1 MQIAGSV
8 ALIICSIVILKQ
20 MNFISNKSIGLD
32 KNVIE
37 VRIPESYADKASVFR
52 DDLLK
57 DKSVDCISIVTASPV
72 LEHFML
78 ALRYEDNGAEK
89 EYSPSGFTGDANYL
103 KVMGIKLIR
112 GEDFSQLQSPGGK
125 KCLINETFYKMFR
138 DRDLIGKSVPGMED
152 MTILGVT
159 EDFNYNDLK
168 SKVEPAFIAFS
179 TKGSHLLVKPLPGQ
193 LMAARKKISQV
204 WDQLI
209 PDYPLNIESVGDR
222 FEWFHRDNRN
232 FIKLIMSCAFISI
245 LLSMIGLFAVS
256 LQTSL
261 NRTKEIGIR
270 KINGAGI
277 AEILAILN
285 KDLLRWLLMAI
296 VIASPLALF
305 AMNKWLENFAYKT
318 RFAWWIV
325 ALAGIITILISLLT
339 VSWHSLRAAV
349 RNPVET
355 LRYE

>member
-1 MQIAGSV
+1 
-8 ALIICSIVILKQ
+8 VILKQ

-52 DDLLK
+52 DELVK
-57 DKSVDCISIVTASPV
+57 DKSVDCISIVTASPL
-72 LEHFML
+72 LEHFL
-78 ALRYEDNGAEK
+78 LGLKYEDNGAEK
-89 EYSPSGFTGDANYL
+89 EYSPSGFMGDANYL

-112 GEDFSQLQSPGGK
+112 GEDFSKLQSSAGK
-125 KCLINETFYKMFR
+125 KCLINETLYKMFR
-138 DRDLIGKSVPGMED
+138 DRDLVGKSFPGMED
-152 MTILGVT
+152 MTIMGVT
-159 EDFNYNDLK
+159 EDFNYDDLK
-168 SKVEPAFIAFS
+168 SKVGPAFIAFS

-193 LMAARKKISQV
+193 EMPARKKISQV
-204 WDQLI
+204 WDQLV

-222 FEWFHRDNRN
+222 FEWFHRDNNN
-232 FIKLIMSCAFISI
+232 FLKLIMSCALISI
-245 LLSMIGLFAVS
+245 LLSMIGLFTVS
-256 LQTSL
+256 LQTAL
-261 NRTKEIGIR
+261 HRTKEIGIR

-277 AEILAILN
+277 AEILVILN
-285 KDLLRWLLMAI
+285 KDLLRWILIAI

-305 AMNKWLENFAYKT
+305 AMNRWLENYAYRT
-318 RFAWWIV
+318 RFTWWIV

-349 RNPVET
+349 MNPVEA